1 MTIEQPDD
9 EEVELRLGRQAAK
22 MAPWLVAGN
31 CAVALVFG
39 YVVLGEYVVKL
50 GIPESFAFFTLGSLA
65 LIRLFLADRRY
76 ANYLAGGVITRKVG
90 TLAMACVLALST
102 VALSVL
108 VGAAFAEPVVA
119 ILLFALCLWFGL
131 YQRRL
136 TRRLYPGLATPPQWL
151 WIAKVAAIGG
161 AATLT
166 LTSMLS

>member
-1 MTIEQPDD
+1 MTSEQPHD

-22 MAPWLVAGN
+22 MAPWLVSGN

-39 YVVLGEYVVKL
+39 YVVLGECVVKL
-50 GIPESFAFFTLGSLA
+50 AISEPLAFFALGSLA
-65 LIRLFLADRRY
+65 LIRLFFADRRY
-76 ANYLAGGVITRKVG
+76 ASFLAGGVITRKVG
-90 TLAMACVLALST
+90 TLAMACVLALSA
-102 VALSVL
+102 VALSVF
-108 VGAAFAEPVVA
+108 VGAAFSEPVVA
-119 ILLFALCLWFGL
+119 MLLFAFCLWFGL